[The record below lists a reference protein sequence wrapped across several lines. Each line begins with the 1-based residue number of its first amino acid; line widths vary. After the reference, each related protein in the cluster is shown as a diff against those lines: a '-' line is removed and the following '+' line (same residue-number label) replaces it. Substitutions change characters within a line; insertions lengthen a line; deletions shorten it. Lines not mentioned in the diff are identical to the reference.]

1 MAFHASTSAAPS
13 LPLSLALAGISNA
26 CGAAVTHP
34 FDSWKV
40 RVQLRGAVGAA
51 GALRELRALLDLGGW
66 RSLYKGLGWALAR
79 EASYSALRV
88 GLYERAR
95 GAAGRLLGG
104 EQNAAARLGAGAA
117 TGAFA
122 AALTSPL
129 DLLKVRA
136 QAGAAYS
143 DCLTPAALV
152 REEGLAALWRG
163 AGANVQRA
171 AAVTAAQLAAYDGS
185 KRALAARGMRE
196 GLPLHAAAAMAAGIA
211 ASAAVAPLD
220 LAKSRIMAAGAG
232 STSVRRV
239 LLRALREEGGP
250 RALTRGFS
258 LAWLRL
264 GPHTI
269 VSFAAL
275 ERLRELAGIQPL

>member
-1 MAFHASTSAAPS
+1 MKKPDSQASANMS
-13 LPLSLALAGISNA
+13 LPLSLALAGVSNS

-51 GALRELRALLDLGGW
+51 GALRELRALLDAGGW
-66 RSLYKGLGWALAR
+66 RAMYRGLSWALAR

-95 GAAGRLLGG
+95 CVADDLLGG
-104 EQNAAARLGAGAA
+104 EHIAAARLGAGAA

-136 QAGAAYS
+136 QASAAGA
-143 DCLTPAALV
+143 PAALI
-152 REEGLAALWRG
+152 RDGGLVALWRG
-163 AGANVQRA
+163 VGANVQRA
-171 AAVTAAQLAAYDGS
+171 AAVTAAQLSSYDGA
-185 KRALAARGMRE
+185 KRALSERGMAE
-196 GLPLHAAAAMAAGIA
+196 GLPLHASAAMIAGIA

-220 LAKSRIMAAGAG
+220 LAKSRIMAAPSGAAPP
-232 STSVRRV
+232 SVRRV
-239 LLRALREEGGP
+239 LLQALRDEGGP
-250 RALTRGFS
+250 RALMRGFS

-269 VSFAAL
+269 VSFAVL
-275 ERLRELAGIQPL
+275 ERLRVLVGVQPL